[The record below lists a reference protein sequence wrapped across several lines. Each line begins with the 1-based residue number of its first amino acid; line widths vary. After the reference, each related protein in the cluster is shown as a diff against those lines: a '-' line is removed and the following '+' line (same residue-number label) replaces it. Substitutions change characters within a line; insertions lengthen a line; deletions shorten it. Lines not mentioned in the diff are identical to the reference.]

1 MKKNKYLYIILSI
14 YILFL
19 TSCDSKFVDTFNLLE
34 NVDYQPPKLIYIE
47 SASHYSIEVV
57 FNETLAAKNTSSF
70 ILDNQIKTNY
80 KINDKSLTY
89 FQREELIPGEKHE
102 VKVKV
107 EDLNGNSTE
116 IESFVYT
123 KNTNP
128 AKLLISEISTKGTS
142 TNCDK
147 VELVAINRGSVA
159 GFVIS
164 DGFNDNYKDRCIL
177 PDIYVNEGDF
187 IVISFKNNEKDYLLS
202 ENQEGLSSN
211 NGCLLVLENPSYNAS
226 VMDAVIYSNKT
237 SELSQG
243 FANENTLDI
252 AKKLVSLGMWETSY
266 PLAQSA
272 VDTTHETSTRTIN
285 RKFINNFFFVDTNSK
300 DDFYTTI
307 TKGETF
313 GFINNTEQ
321 YLVD

>member
-1 MKKNKYLYIILSI
+1 MKKNKYIYIILSI
-14 YILFL
+14 FILFT
-19 TSCDSKFVDTFNLLE
+19 TSCDTKFIETFNLLE

-47 SASHYSIEVV
+47 SPTHFSIEVV
-57 FNETLAAKNTSSF
+57 FNETLASKDKSSF
-70 ILDNQIKTNY
+70 FLDNQEKTNY
-80 KINDKSLTY
+80 RIQDKSLTY
-89 FQREELIPGEKHE
+89 FQREELIPGDRHE
-102 VKVKV
+102 IKVKV

-116 IESFVYT
+116 IESLVYT
-123 KNTNP
+123 KNNNP

-147 VELVAINRGSVA
+147 VELVAVNRGSIA

-187 IVISFKNNEKDYLLS
+187 IVISFKNDEKDYLLS
-202 ENQEGLSSN
+202 ENKGGLSSN
-211 NGCLLVLENPSYNAS
+211 NGCLLLLDNPSYNAS

-243 FANENTLDI
+243 FANENTLNI
-252 AKKLVSLGMWETSY
+252 AQKLVSLGMWETSY
-266 PLAQSA
+266 PLSDSA
-272 VDTTHETSTRTIN
+272 VDTTYETSTRTIN
-285 RKFINNFFFVDTNSK
+285 RKFINNFFFIDSNTNE
-300 DDFYTTI
+300 DFYITV
-307 TKGETF
+307 TKGATF
-313 GFINNTEQ
+313 GDMNNTEQ